1 MRRTLLALFLT
12 LLACTLAGCP
22 FFTREDAPAEVV
34 EPELGEAPPGEAPA
48 DEHAGHDHP

>member
-12 LLACTLAGCP
+12 MLACSLAGCP
-22 FFTREDAPAEVV
+22 FFTREDAPPSEGA
-34 EPELGEAPPGEAPA
+34 GEAAGA